1 MKQSESITNIWHA
14 IIGEDT
20 GLPVFERED
29 DFLLKMADWIN
40 QPEITGI
47 NLLGRALK
55 MEGAIQVAIF
65 RSHYLAYFVKNE
77 GV

>member
-1 MKQSESITNIWHA
+1 MALFIALKQSESITNIWHA

-47 NLLGRALK
+47 NLPWSSIEKWKG
-55 MEGAIQVAIF
+55 QF
-65 RSHYLAYFVKNE
+65 R
-77 GV
+77 

>member
-1 MKQSESITNIWHA
+1 LKQSESITNIWHA

-47 NLLGRALK
+47 NLPWSSIEK
-55 MEGAIQVAIF
+55 
-65 RSHYLAYFVKNE
+65 
-77 GV
+77 